1 MKIPVICVTLLV
13 EKSPQA
19 LPLGAA
25 CIASAIKNDAST
37 RNYCDVKLRAFSPE
51 DEDFIK
57 HNSSV
62 QTAGKFLADKLSEE
76 IDFSKPVVFSFSV
89 FMWNHQVLVECAMLL
104 KNKGGICICGGP
116 EVTANPD
123 CFNKFDAVITGEGER
138 KVPVVLAKLLS
149 EKEVIGKRVEE
160 VGEETSKSGDFRV
173 SNFSSTLSELSLD
186 DYPSPYLDGTIN
198 PAEYGGALWEL
209 ARGCPFKC
217 SYCYESKGE
226 KSVRLFPMERLK
238 KELELFA
245 KLKIP
250 QVFVLDPTYNANK
263 QRAIEMLNLIA
274 KITPDTFYYF
284 EARAEFI
291 DRQMAQ
297 AFTKIPC
304 AVQFG
309 LQSADENVLR
319 LVNRPFNKKVFVKN
333 IGILNDVGVTF
344 GFDLIYG
351 LPGETLRGFKDGID
365 FAIGLYPNNLE
376 LFCLSVLPGTDLF
389 DRAKELNLTYEEQP
403 PYHIIHTD
411 KYSVE
416 DIARAEELSTACNI
430 FYNEGKAVPWFNT
443 ICRAVKIKPS
453 DFFKQFYDYL
463 KKNNLVAKGKSVNAV
478 GNAAKKD
485 TTDIM
490 CKLDGK
496 KIEELQIGFVTE
508 LFKLKH
514 QDRLIKAAVDVIKFN
529 GAISRTT
536 ETRKPETVQLT
547 YNAEYVAS
555 EYATDLQFFV
565 ANVKPRPCKMQTFL
579 NRGQVDFRVL

>member
-25 CIASAIKNDAST
+25 CVASAIKHDAAT
-37 RNYCDVKLRAFSPE
+37 RDICDVKLKAFSPE

-57 HNSSV
+57 HNASI
-62 QTAGKFLADKLSEE
+62 QTAGKFLADKLSDG
-76 IDFSKPVVFSFSV
+76 IDFSKPVVFCFSV
-89 FMWNHQVLVECAMLL
+89 FMWNHLVLEECAMLL
-104 KNKGGICICGGP
+104 KKKGALCICGGP

-123 CFNKFDAVITGEGER
+123 SFNMFDAVITGEGEN
-138 KVPVVLAKLLS
+138 KVPGVLAGLLV
-149 EKEVIGKRVEE
+149 KEGVIE
-160 VGEETSKSGDFRV
+160 KSGV
-173 SNFSSTLSELSLD
+173 GGQNVMSLD

-226 KSVRLFPMERLK
+226 KSVRLFSMERLK

-274 KITPDTFYYF
+274 KTTPDTFYYF

-309 LQSADENVLR
+309 LQSADENVLK

-333 IGILNDVGVTF
+333 IGMLNDVGVTF

-389 DRAKELNLTYEEQP
+389 DRAKELNLTYEAQP

-411 KYSVE
+411 KYSAE
-416 DIARAEELSTACNI
+416 DIARAGELSTACNI

-443 ICRAVKIKPS
+443 ICRALKIRPS
-453 DFFKQFYDYL
+453 EFFKQFYDFL
-463 KKNNLVAKGKSVNAV
+463 AKKQLVGKINSV

-485 TTDIM
+485 SSDVL

-508 LFKLKH
+508 MFKAKH

-565 ANVKPRPCKMQTFL
+565 ANVKPKPCKMQTFL
-579 NRGQVDFRVL
+579 NRGQVDFRLL